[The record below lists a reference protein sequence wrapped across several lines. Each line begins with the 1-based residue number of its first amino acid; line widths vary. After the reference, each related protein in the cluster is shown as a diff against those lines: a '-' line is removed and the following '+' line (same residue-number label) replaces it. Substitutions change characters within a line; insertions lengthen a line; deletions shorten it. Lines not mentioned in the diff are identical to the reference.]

1 MNKYIIVSYQ
11 FLKKLLFDTFKT
23 ALNLFKI
30 MIPVSLMVKV
40 FEYFD
45 VIPLI
50 GKVLSPLM
58 QIIGLPGELGIVW
71 ATTMITNIYGGML
84 AFYSISQNMHFTTAQ
99 VTIMCS
105 LMLVAHT
112 LPVELRVANKA
123 GTKLFTMFLIRFGFA
138 LLSGFCLH
146 IIYQTF
152 GVLQEVST
160 IESNI
165 IKPITDTSLLGW
177 LKGEAE
183 RYAVITFYIFC
194 LLLLMKILHA
204 IGFIKLLTNVLK
216 PILGVLGIS
225 KEVIPITVIGS
236 TLGILYGGALIIKE
250 SEEKQLNKMDVFY
263 AMTLMGL
270 CHSLIE
276 DSILM
281 LSLGAHYT
289 GVFIFRMLFAI
300 IITWLIVKITHKMS
314 PKWQQ
319 KLILTN
325 ET

>member
-112 LPVELRVANKA
+112 LPVELRVAHKA

-146 IIYQTF
+146 II
-152 GVLQEVST
+152 
-160 IESNI
+160 
-165 IKPITDTSLLGW
+165 
-177 LKGEAE
+177 
-183 RYAVITFYIFC
+183 
-194 LLLLMKILHA
+194 
-204 IGFIKLLTNVLK
+204 
-216 PILGVLGIS
+216 
-225 KEVIPITVIGS
+225 
-236 TLGILYGGALIIKE
+236 
-250 SEEKQLNKMDVFY
+250 
-263 AMTLMGL
+263 
-270 CHSLIE
+270 
-276 DSILM
+276 
-281 LSLGAHYT
+281 
-289 GVFIFRMLFAI
+289 
-300 IITWLIVKITHKMS
+300 
-314 PKWQQ
+314 
-319 KLILTN
+319 
-325 ET
+325 